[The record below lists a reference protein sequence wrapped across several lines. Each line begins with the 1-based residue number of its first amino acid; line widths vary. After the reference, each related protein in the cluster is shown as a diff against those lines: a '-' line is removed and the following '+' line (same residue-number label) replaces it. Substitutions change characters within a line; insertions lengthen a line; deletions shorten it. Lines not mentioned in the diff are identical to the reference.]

1 MEEFRLEPQALGR
14 KEREYVK
21 YAYSLKISRVREKDF
36 PYYGNSIRST
46 KDLVKF
52 CRSLE
57 CADIE
62 KLVTIYLNVQNDV
75 IGIHAIPGTVNQA
88 TAYPREIF
96 KNAFLFGASAII
108 LVHNHPSG
116 HVKPSDADIRLTR
129 SITSCAKVLDVL
141 VHDHMIIGEGCFFS
155 MREEGLLE
163 FN

>member
-1 MEEFRLEPQALGR
+1 MDEKHQGAAGTIGEQTSASEPQTRRRTHQKREGKMEEFRLEPQALGR
-14 KEREYVK
+14 RERKYVK

-75 IGIHAIPGTVNQA
+75 IGIHAI
-88 TAYPREIF
+88 
-96 KNAFLFGASAII
+96 L
-108 LVHNHPSG
+108 G
-116 HVKPSDADIRLTR
+116 HR
-129 SITSCAKVLDVL
+129 
-141 VHDHMIIGEGCFFS
+141 
-155 MREEGLLE
+155 
-163 FN
+163 